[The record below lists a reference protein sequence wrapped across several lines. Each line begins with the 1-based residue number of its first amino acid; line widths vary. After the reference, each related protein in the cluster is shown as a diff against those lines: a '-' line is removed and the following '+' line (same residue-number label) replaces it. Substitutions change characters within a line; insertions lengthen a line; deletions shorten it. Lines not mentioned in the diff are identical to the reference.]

1 MIAWLV
7 RGWASRAA
15 PYLAGAAV
23 LGALVLWGT
32 IERQRGATAR
42 TEAASATL
50 QARTDAKRA
59 DQLAAYI
66 RRAAAAEAI
75 RARTLAE
82 LRSRHE
88 RDAAALARIP
98 ADACLDLS
106 LPAAVRLLLDADSA
120 ADARQP
126 AAAPGR

>member
-1 MIAWLV
+1 MITWLL

-15 PYLAGAAV
+15 PYLAGATL
-23 LGALVLWGT
+23 LGALVLWGS

-42 TEAASATL
+42 AEAATATL
-50 QARTDAKRA
+50 QAHTATERA
-59 DQLAAYI
+59 QQLAAYI
-66 RRAAAAEAI
+66 RRAAAAEVV

-98 ADACLDLS
+98 ADGCLDLS
-106 LPAAVRLLLDADSA
+106 LPAAVRVLLDAERA
-120 ADARQP
+120 ADAGQP
-126 AAAPGR
+126 AATPGR

>member
-1 MIAWLV
+1 MIPWIV
-7 RGWASRAA
+7 QGWTRRLA
-15 PYLAGAAV
+15 PYVAGAV
-23 LGALVLWGT
+23 LLGALVLWGT

-50 QARTDAKRA
+50 QARTDAERA

-82 LRSRHE
+82 LRSRHD

-98 ADACLDLS
+98 ADACLDLP
-106 LPAAVRLLLDADSA
+106 LPAAVRLLHDGPAD
-120 ADARQP
+120 DGKP
-126 AAAPGR
+126 ATASGG